1 MNKNTKMGALFVGIW
16 NLFLLILF
24 GTYLI
29 ATKRPFEYFIDEE
42 TNGMISLAFL
52 ILWSA
57 IWFAIGRHISKDIEA
72 KKHFF
77 KEQYPLIGNEE
88 INKIIRNIYFLKLKA
103 MLQMD

>member
-57 IWFAIGRHISKDIEA
+57 IWFAIGKHISKDIEA
-72 KKHFF
+72 KKHFL
-77 KEQYPLIGNEE
+77 KN
-88 INKIIRNIYFLKLKA
+88 NIHLLATRK
-103 MLQMD
+103 

>member
-72 KKHFF
+72 SDASNGLMV
-77 KEQYPLIGNEE
+77 KEL
-88 INKIIRNIYFLKLKA
+88 FLSFYGI
-103 MLQMD
+103 